1 MEEEIGSGGVVQV
14 MVVESFEDV
23 FLWVAELLDLL
34 DDCFF
39 EDYVFCEELLL
50 VEVAQKGVGL
60 SDG

>member
-1 MEEEIGSGGVVQV
+1 MEMEEEIGSGGVVQV

-23 FLWVAELLDLL
+23 FLWVAELFDLL

-50 VEVAQKGVGL
+50 VEVA
-60 SDG
+60 